1 MRASPPSGTSA
12 RRTTRAA
19 KSCGSSPLKSK
30 SRHLCPSFGD
40 VLSDLDSYADWNPF
54 LPLAS
59 GNIVE
64 GERIEVFIKP
74 PRAKGTTITPR
85 VVLVEEGRGFSWR
98 SNILFPGLFDV
109 EHYFI
114 IDPIDDTRCRF
125 VQGEEISGF
134 FVIPIIW
141 LIGGATP
148 PRLRKNERGPKGPLR
163 SPPQPSPRIRRN
175 AITT

>member
-1 MRASPPSGTSA
+1 MRII
-12 RRTTRAA
+12 AA
-19 KSCGSSPLKSK
+19 EIEIEAPVSVIW
-30 SRHLCPSFGD
+30 D
-40 VLSDLDSYADWNPF
+40 VLSDLDSYVDWNPF

-59 GNIVE
+59 GSIVE

-125 VQGEEISGF
+125 VQGEEVSGF

-141 LIGGATP
+141 LIGGATRRGFERMNEALKARCEAPLNP
-148 PRLRKNERGPKGPLR
+148 PPNPEELPPPPGEWGR
-163 SPPQPSPRIRRN
+163 SC
-175 AITT
+175 

>member
-1 MRASPPSGTSA
+1 MRII
-12 RRTTRAA
+12 AA
-19 KSCGSSPLKSK
+19 EIEIEAPV
-30 SRHLCPSFGD
+30 SRIWD
-40 VLSDLDSYADWNPF
+40 VISDLDSYADWNPF

-59 GNIVE
+59 GSIVE

-74 PRAKGTTITPR
+74 PRARGTTITPR

-125 VQGEEISGF
+125 VQGEEITGL

-141 LIGGATP
+141 LIGGAT
-148 PRLRKNERGPKGPLR
+148 RRGFEIMNEALKARCEALLTPLPELDETP
-163 SPPQPSPRIRRN
+163 SPPDK
-175 AITT
+175 